1 MSSQRILIV
10 DDEAGI
16 RASLSQILRDE
27 GFEVEAVPTGEGAL
41 AALARS
47 KFHLVLLDVW
57 LPKRDGMDVLQEIR
71 AHHPDP
77 AVVMISGH
85 ASVETAVKATKLG
98 AFDFVEKPLSLEKIT
113 LVVRNALTH
122 RRLQERNLVLR
133 ESFRR
138 RPQTIGE
145 SDVMRQLMEQVR
157 SAAPTDGRV
166 LIFGENGTGKEVVAR
181 TIHALSRR
189 ADEPF
194 VEVNCAAIPEEL
206 IESELFGH
214 VKGAFTGAGENKK
227 GKFEL
232 ADGGTLFLDEIGDM
246 SLKTQA
252 KVLRVLQE
260 QTFEPVGGASSVK
273 VDVRVIAATNKD
285 LTDLIGKGTFR
296 EDLYFRLNVLPLR
309 VPPLRDR
316 PTDIPPLAQHFLAE
330 FARHYG
336 RSIPV
341 LDPAALEAMKSY
353 AWPGNVRELRN
364 VVERLTIMGPRG
376 RIMVQDLPPEFMG
389 PAAQPARSEA
399 PDLGDAG
406 PLRDA
411 RERFERWYIAR
422 KLRENGNNVTR
433 TAEAL
438 GLERSHLHRKLKAF
452 GLGSERAGAA
462 REGDATP
469 GAASETATPARVPD
483 GVEKEP

>member
-1 MSSQRILIV
+1 MERILVV

-16 RASLSQILRDE
+16 RSSLRQIFADE
-27 GFEVEAVPTGEGAL
+27 GFEVETASTGEKAL
-41 AALARS
+41 ELLAQS
-47 KFHLVLLDVW
+47 SFHLVLLDVW
-57 LPKRDGMDVLQEIR
+57 LPKRDGLEILQEIR

-85 ASVETAVKATKLG
+85 ASVEAAVKATKLG

-113 LVVRNALTH
+113 LVVRNALKH
-122 RRLQERNLVLR
+122 RRLEERNLVLR
-133 ESFRR
+133 ESMKR
-138 RPQTIGE
+138 RPVLIGD
-145 SDVMRQLMEQVR
+145 SDVMRALMEQVL

-181 TIHALSRR
+181 TIHALSKR

-214 VKGAFTGAGENKK
+214 VKGAFTGASENKK
-227 GKFEL
+227 GKFDL

-260 QTFEPVGGASSVK
+260 QTFEPVGGSTSVK

-285 LTDLIGKGTFR
+285 LTERIRASQFR
-296 EDLYFRLNVLPLR
+296 DDLYFRLNVLPLR
-309 VPPLRDR
+309 VPALRER
-316 PTDIPPLAQHFLAE
+316 PSDIPALARHFLSE

-336 RSIPV
+336 RPLPEI
-341 LDPAALEAMKSY
+341 DETMIGAMQAY

-376 RIMVQDLPPEFMG
+376 RITVKDLPPELAGMG
-389 PAAQPARSEA
+389 SPPAEGAS
-399 PDLGDAG
+399 PDLGEG
-406 PLRDA
+406 RSLRDA

-422 KLRENGNNVTR
+422 RLRENGNNVTR

-438 GLERSHLHRKLKAF
+438 GLERSHLHRKLKAY
-452 GLGSERAGAA
+452 GLGPDR
-462 REGDATP
+462 
-469 GAASETATPARVPD
+469 GAASEDKT
-483 GVEKEP
+483 

>member
-1 MSSQRILIV
+1 VGAERILIV

-16 RASLSQILRDE
+16 RASLSQILGDE
-27 GFEVEAVPTGEGAL
+27 GFEVEAASTGEKAL
-41 AALARS
+41 DLLAKS
-47 KFHLVLLDVW
+47 QFHLVLLDVW
-57 LPKRDGMDVLQEIR
+57 LPGRDGLEVLQEIR
-71 AHHPDP
+71 SRHPDP

-85 ASVETAVKATKLG
+85 ANVETAVRATKLG
-98 AFDFVEKPLSLEKIT
+98 AFDFLEKPLSLEKIT
-113 LVVRNALTH
+113 LVARNALRH
-122 RRLQERNLVLR
+122 RRLEERNLALR
-133 ESFRR
+133 ESLRR
-138 RPQTIGE
+138 RPVLLGE
-145 SDVMRQLMEQVR
+145 SDVMKRLLEEVA

-189 ADEPF
+189 SEEPF
-194 VEVNCAAIPEEL
+194 VDVNCAAIPEEL

-214 VKGAFTGAGENKK
+214 VKGAFTGAAENKR
-227 GKFEL
+227 GKFDL

-260 QTFEPVGGASSVK
+260 QTFEPVGGATTVK

-285 LTDLIGKGTFR
+285 LTELIRSASFR

-309 VPPLRDR
+309 VPPLRER
-316 PTDIPPLAQHFLAE
+316 PTDIPILARHFLAE

-336 RSIPV
+336 RPM
-341 LDPAALEAMKSY
+341 PALEPPAVEAMKAY

-376 RIMVQDLPPEFMG
+376 RIAVGDLPPEL
-389 PAAQPARSEA
+389 R
-399 PDLGDAG
+399 GDAAASGAEPALAGAGG
-406 PLRDA
+406 PLREA

-422 KLRENGNNVTR
+422 RLREHGNNVTR

-438 GLERSHLHRKLKAF
+438 GLERSHLHRKLKAL
-452 GLGSERAGAA
+452 GLAPERFSGPREADAPAAGGNAA
-462 REGDATP
+462 
-469 GAASETATPARVPD
+469 
-483 GVEKEP
+483 VEEEA

>member
-1 MSSQRILIV
+1 MGSQRVLIV

-16 RASLSQILRDE
+16 RTSLSQVLTDD
-27 GFEVEAVPTGEGAL
+27 GFEVEAVATGEKAL
-41 AALARS
+41 ERLRES
-47 KFHLVLLDVW
+47 HFHLVLLDVW
-57 LPKRDGMDVLQEIR
+57 LPKRDGLEVLQEIR
-71 AHHPDP
+71 SNHPDA

-85 ASVETAVKATKLG
+85 ANVETAVKATKLG

-113 LVVRNALTH
+113 LVVRNALKH
-122 RRLQERNLVLR
+122 RRLEERNRALR
-133 ESFRR
+133 ETLRR
-138 RPQTIGE
+138 RPILIGE
-145 SDVMRQLMEQVR
+145 SDVMVRLKEQIQA
-157 SAAPTDGRV
+157 AAPTDGRV

-181 TIHALSRR
+181 TIHALSMR

-214 VKGAFTGAGENKK
+214 MKGAFTGAAENKK

-260 QTFEPVGGASSVK
+260 QTFEPVGGSTGVK

-285 LTDLIGKGTFR
+285 LTEQIRKGAFR
-296 EDLYFRLNVLPLR
+296 EDLYFRLNVLPIR
-309 VPPLRDR
+309 VPPLRER
-316 PTDIPPLAQHFLAE
+316 PTDIQLLAGHFLAE

-336 RSIPV
+336 RAIPAV
-341 LDPAALEAMKSY
+341 DPQVVDAIKGY

-364 VVERLTIMGPRG
+364 MVERMTIMGPRG
-376 RIMVQDLPPEFMG
+376 RITVADLPPELG
-389 PAAQPARSEA
+389 GGSAAAAGEA
-399 PDLGDAG
+399 AFDLGEAG
-406 PLRDA
+406 ALREA

-422 KLRENGNNVTR
+422 KLREHGNNVTR

-438 GLERSHLHRKLKAF
+438 GLERSHLHRKLKAL
-452 GLGSERAGAA
+452 GLGADRSGAA
-462 REGDATP
+462 RDVEPDPAAARMGP
-469 GAASETATPARVPD
+469 G
-483 GVEKEP
+483 EPF